1 MPPKEKTPSEVGRE
15 YCRMFPDSPTMTL
28 AKNMYSKNKEVFSN
42 LEHARTVIRRIRG
55 QSGQKK
61 IQEMKDKSLIKP
73 LTYKYNPIDLPE
85 SHAESYEP
93 FVLSQSKILILPDLH
108 IPYQDNTAI
117 DVAIRYGLKK
127 EVNTILIDGDLQD
140 FHWQSRFEKD
150 PRARSTKQE
159 FDATRKFL
167 ELLRNTFPQA
177 RIIFKQGNH
186 DERWEKWLYLKAPEI
201 FDDPEF
207 TQEGRLKLAELKI
220 EIVKDKQII
229 KIGKLNVLHGHE
241 LQGGVAGVNS
251 SRAVFNKTIA
261 NVLVGHGHR
270 TSRHVEPT
278 LEGDVIVTNS
288 MGCLCGLWPAFARVN
303 KWQHGFA
310 YVEHDIKTGEYNLE
324 NLMIIK
330 GKVY

>member
-1 MPPKEKTPSEVGRE
+1 MPKSIAGETALE
-15 YCRMFPDSPTMTL
+15 YCNKWPNLPDLTL
-28 AKNMYSKNKEVFSN
+28 AKKLLKDHPALFLSVDS
-42 LEHARTVIRRIRG
+42 ARSIVRSYRG
-55 QSGQKK
+55 HMGEKMRK
-61 IQEMKDKSLIKP
+61 GVKANENFTP
-73 LTYKYNPIDLPE
+73 LSYKYNAFDLPE

-93 FVLSQSKILILPDLH
+93 FLLQQSKILILPDLH

-167 ELLRNTFPQA
+167 EILRNTFPKA

-207 TQEGRLKLAELKI
+207 TQEGRLKLAELGM